1 MSNLCFCLLGLVL
14 GILMMAI
21 IIVLGAGITFG
32 YFFKRY
38 WSTRHKINM
47 KNRRYFPVK
56 QQGAF
61 AFTLRML
68 QSLSHSFRS
77 VQAECQYELSTH
89 PAWATC
95 SSHFQT
101 VLLLVPLRANAS
113 VLLSPLPPHPPL
125 HLNKPHREAWQEMKR
140 CHSLSVF
147 PWTKIQS
154 LVSWQ
159 KVQHT
164 KCTCRSDLSD

>member
-1 MSNLCFCLLGLVL
+1 
-14 GILMMAI
+14 
-21 IIVLGAGITFG
+21 
-32 YFFKRY
+32 
-38 WSTRHKINM
+38 M
-47 KNRRYFPVK
+47 KNRCYFPVK

-68 QSLSHSFRS
+68 QSLSRSFRS

-101 VLLLVPLRANAS
+101 VLLPVPLRANAS
-113 VLLSPLPPHPPL
+113 VLLLPPP
-125 HLNKPHREAWQEMKR
+125 HLNKPHREAWQEMKQ

-154 LVSWQ
+154 LVEGATHKMYLQIWFIWLAMPLSLFSIFRRRLLMSILCQ
-159 KVQHT
+159 CLCDSPQHT
-164 KCTCRSDLSD
+164 GRLYFFLHDHSKIYFGKCLG